1 MDYHKPARW
10 TMPHV
15 SRAYP
20 LCLVHSSTAPSAA
33 PSPWQHEVCACA
45 SPRWRW
51 SWTRCSC
58 PAHAG
63 PASPPPSEA
72 RSAWLWPMGCSTSVR
87 AHAHDAHAMP
97 CGVHAMPMRCPCAA
111 HAGVIGAGRIGLV
124 HLEALSSCETA
135 NPVIISNPT
144 IAKAKAAA
152 EKYKLPKFSS
162 GGQHVEPPADAP
174 ESPRALTPSPSRRC
188 HGRDQRP

>member
-1 MDYHKPARW
+1 MR
-10 TMPHV
+10 
-15 SRAYP
+15 
-20 LCLVHSSTAPSAA
+20 
-33 PSPWQHEVCACA
+33 VCAA
-45 SPRWRW
+45 AM
-51 SWTRCSC
+51 TLAL
-58 PAHAG
+58 AHALQLPG
-63 PASPPPSEA
+63 MPSSIGA
-72 RSAWLWPMGCSTSVR
+72 QRGAVGMAL
-87 AHAHDAHAMP
+87 AD
-97 CGVHAMPMRCPCAA
+97 GVLNV
-111 HAGVIGAGRIGLV
+111 GVIGAGRIGLV
-124 HLEALSSCETA
+124 HLQALSSCETA